1 MAQNKQGH
9 HGKKDGAAKPKR
21 GREFRIPSGAPR
33 AAGSPGAAAPGGGA
47 PSATGGIAPLRD
59 QGPASTGAHAPV
71 TSAAPGST
79 GAHGPV
85 PAASPA
91 STGSVPVMR
100 PDSAGSTVPV
110 RTGSTGAM
118 APVRPASTGS
128 MPPVPPQ
135 GPEPASPFA
144 GGYVPSYQASP
155 VPPEEK
161 RHRGLKIFG
170 ITVGII
176 LGVLAIVYLAGA
188 FIFMGRFF
196 PNSSI
201 IDMDISGKTPEEVH
215 QMLDGVLGDYTFK
228 VEGHGLSL
236 TLSAADM
243 GMSLDSQSIADGLLS
258 EMNPWA
264 WPYEVFQNHDDT
276 DDLVSTFEETK
287 LADTIH
293 TAVEEANARGTAPK
307 NAMVAYDAAEHA
319 FVVVPEEEGNTL
331 LADKVMDEVA
341 RGTVNFAPKVT
352 LSDAVLARPEVLSS
366 DPALAA
372 ARDEANKYVSAPVSV
387 TMEGTER
394 LAIDADAIAAHITIG
409 DDLSVTYDPEPLV
422 AMVKEQVNAMDTTG
436 AERAYARP
444 DGKQIVVKGGD
455 YGWIT
460 DSEATAEAVREALV
474 NAVGGPIEITMK
486 QRAAQAPD
494 QYGRDFGARYIDVDL
509 TEQYAR
515 FYDSDGSILWESDIV
530 SGKPADG
537 RATPEGTYYI
547 KTNDGK
553 SVLRGYKPDGTKDY
567 ETEVAYWMPFKDN
580 SIGFHDAGWQ
590 AQFGGDWYLEH
601 GSHGCINLPPE
612 KAEELHG
619 LLSVGDV
626 VVVHS

>member
-21 GREFRIPSGAPR
+21 GRGFRIPSGAPR
-33 AAGSPGAAAPGGGA
+33 AAGSTGAMPPVGST
-47 PSATGGIAPLRD
+47 PSATGAMAPLRES
-59 QGPASTGAHAPV
+59 GPASTGAHAPV
-71 TSAAPGST
+71 APGPA
-79 GAHGPV
+79 GAHGPAPSA
-85 PAASPA
+85 PA
-91 STGSVPVMR
+91 T
-100 PDSAGSTVPV
+100 STVPV
-110 RTGSTGAM
+110 SPVRSGSTGAM
-118 APVRPASTGS
+118 APLRPASTGS
-128 MPPVPPQ
+128 MPPVPPR
-135 GPEPASPFA
+135 GPEQAASFA

-176 LGVLAIVYLAGA
+176 LGVLAVVYLAGV

-264 WPYEVFQNHDDT
+264 WPYEVFQSHDDT

-293 TAVEEANARGTAPK
+293 GAVEEANARGTAPK

-387 TMEGTER
+387 TMEGVER

-409 DDLSVTYDPEPLV
+409 DDLSVAYDPEPLV

-444 DGKQIVVKGGD
+444 DGKQVVVKGGD

-474 NAVGGPIEITMK
+474 NAEGGPIEITMK

-515 FYDSDGSILWESDIV
+515 FYDGDGSILWESDIV